1 MLKRKGMVKTT
12 FSVLLTLSLTTAF
25 AQDNSPYSRYGLG
38 DVVPNTNILNR
49 GMGGVSAGY
58 GDVRT
63 VNFNN
68 PASFSRFRV
77 RTEERT
83 GEVNAGQV
91 ILDGGINISNRTL
104 RTPNQTE
111 KFSSTGAQFSYLQV
125 GIPLRKNWGL
135 ALGLRPVTQ
144 IKYFIQ
150 RDEFLRDPLT
160 GDSIERA
167 VTEFKG
173 TGGSYLPSIGTGFAI
188 KNFSAGASLGYLFGS
203 RETTTNR
210 SLFNDSL
217 LYYRGRIGDST
228 SFGGIFV
235 NAGAQYDISL
245 IPRDERLT
253 RGTAILRLGV
263 SGNLETKLT
272 ATQDLARETYVHD
285 PNGGD
290 FPQDSIKIENGTDG
304 EVIYP
309 ASYTAGFVFERQ
321 KLKGGNWMVG
331 MDLVQTKW
339 SNYRFMGR
347 EDAVKDHWQVRV
359 GGQFMSN
366 PGRNYFSNVAY
377 RAGFFA
383 GQDYITAGG
392 DLSNWGITLGAGLPI
407 ANWNRMALGQAS
419 VVNVALEYN
428 KRGDNSN
435 IVKENTFRFSLGLN
449 FSDLWFNKRRY
460 D

>member
-1 MLKRKGMVKTT
+1 MLKRKGMVQTA

-49 GMGGVSAGY
+49 GMGGISAGY
-58 GDVRT
+58 GDIRT
-63 VNFNN
+63 INFNN

-77 RTEERT
+77 FTEART
-83 GEVNAGQV
+83 GEVSSGQV
-91 ILDGGINISNRTL
+91 ILDGGLNISNRTL

-125 GIPLRKNWGL
+125 GLPLRRNWGL
-135 ALGLRPVTQ
+135 ALGIRPLTQ
-144 IKYFIQ
+144 VKYYIA
-150 RDEFLRDPLT
+150 RDEFLRDPVT

-167 VTEFKG
+167 ATEFKG
-173 TGGSYLPSIGTGFAI
+173 TGGTYLPSIGTGFAL
-188 KNFSAGASLGYLFGS
+188 KGFSVGASLGYLFGS

-210 SLFNDSL
+210 TLFNDSL
-217 LYYRGRIGDST
+217 LYYRGRVGDST
-228 SFGGIFV
+228 SFGGLFV
-235 NAGAQYDISL
+235 NAGAQYDIKL
-245 IPRDERLT
+245 IPDADRAT
-253 RGTAILRLGV
+253 RGAAILRLGV
-263 SGNLETKLT
+263 SGNLETKLN
-272 ATQDLARETYVHD
+272 ASQDLARETYIHD

-290 FPQDSIKIENGTDG
+290 FPQDSVKVENGTDG

-309 ASYTAGFVFERQ
+309 ASYTAGIVFERQ
-321 KLKGGNWMVG
+321 KPKGGSWLVG
-331 MDLVQTKW
+331 VDLVQTKW

-347 EDAVKDHWQVRV
+347 EDAVKDNWQVRV
-359 GGQFMSN
+359 GGQFLSN

-377 RAGFFA
+377 RAGFFT

-392 DLSNWGITLGAGLPI
+392 DLSTWGITLGAGLPI
-407 ANWNRMALGQAS
+407 ANYNRLAPGQAS
-419 VVNVALEYN
+419 VINVALEYS

-435 IVKENTFRFSLGLN
+435 IIKENTFRFSVGLN
-449 FSDLWFNKRRY
+449 FSDLWFNKRKY